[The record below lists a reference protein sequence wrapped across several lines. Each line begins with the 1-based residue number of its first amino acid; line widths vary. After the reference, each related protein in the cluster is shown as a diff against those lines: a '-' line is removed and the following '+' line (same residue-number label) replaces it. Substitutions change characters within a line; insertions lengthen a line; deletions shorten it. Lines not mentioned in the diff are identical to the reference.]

1 MKLPWR
7 SRVEAVRV
15 EEIPAE
21 PPGPEI
27 EIHSS
32 PGLDEAVRGV
42 PADGSCKVLDLGS
55 SVAANLEFVG
65 SFASYVQI
73 MDVIDRGSAATDLGG
88 GGSVRLSSLNA
99 LLDRHRRSFNLVL
112 AWDVFNYLSS
122 EQAERLNQS
131 VAELCLPSARLH
143 AIVFAS
149 DTMPAVPNR
158 FRIVDRARLAYEP
171 ATTELRGA
179 PELPAAAVGKLLK
192 GFRIEHSFVL
202 QHGVHEY
209 VAVRK
214 RWYIKK

>member
-7 SRVEAVRV
+7 SRVEVAPI
-15 EEIPAE
+15 EEVPTEPA
-21 PPGPEI
+21 GPEI

-42 PADGSCKVLDLGS
+42 EVDGSCRVLDLGP

-65 SFASYVQI
+65 AFASYVHI
-73 MDVIDRGSAATDLGG
+73 IDAIDRGPAATGVG
-88 GGSVRLSSLNA
+88 RGEPVRLSSLNA
-99 LLDRHRRSFNLVL
+99 LVDKHRRSFNLVL

-122 EQAERLNQS
+122 EQADRLHQS

-143 AIVFAS
+143 AIFFAT

-158 FRIVDRARLAYEP
+158 YRIVDRARLAYEP
-171 ATTELRGA
+171 ATSEVRGA
-179 PELPAAAVGKLLK
+179 PDLPAAAVGKLLK
-192 GFRIEHSFVL
+192 GFRVEHSFVL

-214 RWYIKK
+214 RWYVKK